1 MTIGTHVCKNMF
13 ADIYI
18 FAKNFW
24 IDTIAENM
32 FAILLNFRKIYNTDK
47 FGGKILPSIM
57 CFFAID
63 SFAMGF

>member
-1 MTIGTHVCKNMF
+1 MTIKTHVCKNMF
-13 ADIYI
+13 AKIYI
-18 FAKNFW
+18 FA
-24 IDTIAENM
+24 ENLRTCITTENI

-47 FGGKILPSIM
+47 FDGKTLPSIM